1 MKISGYLKHKL
12 THNLNRLISSIK
24 WIVFSIIVGLVV
36 GGIATLF
43 YYGMH
48 LVTLTRTTYPWLI
61 YLLPLG
67 GLFIVFCY
75 HISNYKN
82 DEGTNLVLAAIH
94 SNEPLPFKVAP
105 LVFIGTLVTHL
116 FGGSAGREG
125 AATLWAVFSA
135 LTTKI
140 SIS

>member
-1 MKISGYLKHKL
+1 MNEYLKHKL

-61 YLLPLG
+61 YLLQL
-67 GLFIVFCY
+67 
-75 HISNYKN
+75 
-82 DEGTNLVLAAIH
+82 
-94 SNEPLPFKVAP
+94 
-105 LVFIGTLVTHL
+105 
-116 FGGSAGREG
+116 
-125 AATLWAVFSA
+125 
-135 LTTKI
+135 
-140 SIS
+140 